1 MTTAASRVSGVLLI
15 VLGAWGALVP
25 FLGPSIGFAYTST
38 AGAPKAWQWSTD
50 HLYLSVVPGAAALL
64 GGLLIVMAP
73 RAMSVLGGLLAALGG
88 AWFVAGGPVLAVAGI
103 GKGPGTPYVASG
115 AMFSSA
121 TMKLLENMGFFTGT
135 GVVIVFFAALAM
147 GRAGLASAASGEL
160 ASESTG
166 AFQPS
171 Y

>member
-25 FLGPSIGFAYTST
+25 FLGPSIGFAYT
-38 AGAPKAWQWSTD
+38 PNKAWQWSTD

-103 GKGPGTPYVASG
+103 GKGPGTPVVASG

-147 GRAGLASAASGEL
+147 GRAGLANAASGEL